1 MVSAQARLE
10 QVRYAVQRGLSQ
22 RRACALMRA
31 ARSGLHYELRMPVK
45 DAPVIEAM
53 KDLSG
58 QFPRFGARRIHI
70 FLARQGIEI
79 SKDRCSRIWSA
90 AGLQVP
96 PRKKRRRGVARSSPR
111 PMSAI
116 GRNSVWCYDFVFD
129 SCANGQPLKCLTVV
143 DEYTRECLAI
153 DVAGS
158 IRSKRVIDVL
168 SRFIT
173 IHGAPRYLRS
183 DNGPEFVSLALLQWA
198 KDERLESVL
207 SEPGKPWQNGTNES
221 FNGKFRNEC
230 LAMEWFRIRLKA
242 QVIIQDWVGHYT
254 EIRPHSSLK
263 YRTKA
268 EFIAGLTKNLSIET
282 MQSSCA

>member
-1 MVSAQARLE
+1 VVSAQARLE
-10 QVRYAVQRGLSQ
+10 QVRYAVERGLSQ

-96 PRKKRRRGVARSSPR
+96 ARKKRRRGVARNSPR
-111 PMSAI
+111 PMSAL

-129 SCANGQPLKCLTVV
+129 SCANGQQLKCLTVV

-168 SRFIT
+168 SKLIS
-173 IHGAPRYLRS
+173 IYGAPRYLRS

-221 FNGKFRNEC
+221 FNGKFRDEC
-230 LAMEWFRIRLKA
+230 LAMEWFRNRLEAK
-242 QVIIQDWVGHYT
+242 VIIQDWRRHYN
-254 EIRPHSSLK
+254 EIRPHSSLN
-263 YRTKA
+263 YRTPA
-268 EFIAGLTKNLSIET
+268 EFIAGLKIDLSTEAR
-282 MQSSCA
+282 QSS